1 METTL
6 TEVSPVEYELE
17 VTASAD
23 ELKDR
28 VKAAV
33 RTQRSKMDI
42 KGFRK
47 GKVPAQMVKKMSG
60 PALSMR
66 IAEQVTQD
74 AFEEALNERD
84 DIEMMG
90 RPQISEIDYEIDS
103 DLRTVLRFG
112 IRPDVELADL
122 SNEEVRML
130 VHEVSDED
138 VEEEIE
144 NIREQEADLV
154 PVDEPAGDGDYVSVD
169 LQRIDTAT
177 DTPII
182 GEGDEDVT
190 FFLDDERLREE
201 LRDAIMGTEA
211 GDTVRATLP
220 PPPHSEEGE
229 ARTFDITVN
238 DVKRRDLPPFDA
250 ELVRRF
256 TDGTMDDPEAFRDEL
271 RSRIAQSYEQQSREM
286 VQGEIVD
293 RMLELHTVPVPPS
306 VVESFLDSFEEEL
319 AEEEYDGDLPDDFDH
334 THFREQNRGDAERQ
348 ARWMIIRDKV
358 IDDADL
364 EVTDDDLRDF
374 FSDQM
379 QGQEDISVEQIRG
392 FYQSMPRMMEQV
404 DQQVLSRKV
413 YDELID
419 RFDVRELDLE
429 TFRQEIQAEHAA
441 AHGHEHHDHDHDHDH
456 DHGPAEEDD
465 APSSIIT

>member
-28 VKAAV
+28 VRNAV
-33 RTQRSKMDI
+33 RKQRSQMNI

-47 GKVPAQMVKKMSG
+47 GKVPAQMVKKMHG

-74 AFEEALNERD
+74 AFEDALNERD

-112 IRPDVELADL
+112 VRPDVELKDL
-122 SNEEVRML
+122 SDEEVRML

-138 VEEEIE
+138 VEQEID
-144 NIREQEADLV
+144 NMREQEADLV
-154 PVDEPAGDGDYVSVD
+154 PVDEPASEGDYVSVD

-177 DTPII
+177 DTPMI
-182 GEGDEDVT
+182 GETDEDVT

-201 LRDAIMGTEA
+201 LRDAIIGTEA

-220 PPPHSEEGE
+220 PPPHSDEGE
-229 ARTFDITVN
+229 TRTFDITLN

-256 TDGTMDDPEAFRDEL
+256 TDGNMDDPDEFRDEL
-271 RSRIAQSYEQQSREM
+271 RRRIAQSYERQSREM

-319 AEEEYDGDLPDDFDH
+319 AEEEYDGELPDDFDR
-334 THFREQNRGDAERQ
+334 THFREQNRGDAEQQ
-348 ARWMIIRDKV
+348 ARWMVIRDKV
-358 IDDADL
+358 IEDADI
-364 EVTDDDLRDF
+364 EVTDDDLQDF
-374 FSDQM
+374 FSEQM
-379 QGQEDISVEQIRG
+379 QGQDDISAEQIQG
-392 FYQSMPRMMEQV
+392 FYQSMPRMMQQV
-404 DQQVLSRKV
+404 DQQILSRKV

-429 TFRQEIQAEHAA
+429 TFREEMQAEHAA
-441 AHGHEHHDHDHDHDH
+441 KHAAAQGQEQHDHAHDH
-456 DHGPAEEDD
+456 ADD
-465 APSSIIT
+465 DEPSSIIT

>member
-6 TEVSPVEYELE
+6 TEVSPVEYEME

-33 RTQRSKMDI
+33 RKQRSQMDI

-47 GKVPAQMVKKMSG
+47 GKVPAQLVKKMSG

-66 IAEQVTQD
+66 IAEQVTQE

-84 DIEMMG
+84 DLEMMG
-90 RPQISEIDYEIDS
+90 RPQISEIDYEVDS

-122 SNEEVRML
+122 SDEEVRML
-130 VHEVSDED
+130 VHDVSDED
-138 VEEEIE
+138 VEEEIQ
-144 NIREQEADLV
+144 NMREQEADLI
-154 PVDEPAGDGDYVSVD
+154 PVDEPAGEEDYVSVD
-169 LQRIDTAT
+169 LQRIDTST

-182 GEGDEDVT
+182 GEGDEDVN
-190 FFLDDERLREE
+190 FFLDDERLHEKLRE
-201 LRDAIMGTEA
+201 AIVGAEA
-211 GDTVRATLP
+211 GDTVRATVP
-220 PPPHSEEGE
+220 PPPHSEEEE

-250 ELVRRF
+250 ELVRRV
-256 TDGTMDDPEAFRDEL
+256 TDGNMDDPKAFRNEM
-271 RSRIAQSYEQQSREM
+271 RSRIEQSYERQSREM

-293 RMLELHTVPVPPS
+293 RMLELHTIPVPPS

-319 AEEEYDGDLPDDFDH
+319 AEEEYDGELPDDFDH

-374 FSDQM
+374 FSEQM
-379 QGQEDISVEQIRG
+379 QAQDDISVEQIRG
-392 FYQSMPRMMEQV
+392 FYQSMPRMMQQV

-429 TFRQEIQAEHAA
+429 TFRQEMQAEHAA
-441 AHGHEHHDHDHDHDH
+441 AHGHAHDH
-456 DHGPAEEDD
+456 DHGDHEHSHDEDD
-465 APSSIIT
+465 ASQIIT